1 MGRKERTKDL
11 DEKVLWIYLRSSE
24 RKALS
29 RRIPISCEIQNQAN
43 FSKMAPK
50 RKAGSGITRQM
61 KLSDDLADIVGHKQA
76 SRAELMK
83 YLWTYIKSNN
93 LQDPDNKQFFT
104 PDPKM
109 AKVFGKGKI
118 RCFSMAEYLGKH
130 LTPLE

>member
-1 MGRKERTKDL
+1 
-11 DEKVLWIYLRSSE
+11 
-24 RKALS
+24 
-29 RRIPISCEIQNQAN
+29 
-43 FSKMAPK
+43 MAPK

-76 SRAELMK
+76 SREEVEE

-109 AKVFGKGKI
+109 AKVHYGNHI
-118 RCFSMAEYLGKH
+118 
-130 LTPLE
+130 